1 MSSHSSNEIRQA
13 YDLLKNG
20 DYSSARSMLT
30 SALVNDLE
38 NPEILFGVKCTSFWD
53 ERFSQIS
60 RVTSLFPKGE
70 QLIAGWKDFLTLIQ
84 DEKSKYENCV
94 YSIKKGI
101 FTQILEIFQQLLREN
116 ASSNKAMIFSRIGL
130 CYKQLGDYDT
140 ALRFLSEANLVN
152 PDKASILAEMADCYA
167 LCGEEKTSKVLFR
180 EAFFINPQDIDISML
195 ESELF
200 CRLFAEVV
208 KTGKTGAVAVEWFP
222 VEGVL
227 LGVLNVKRELRA
239 LEAGKLK
246 QSIYALETELK
257 NTGVEPLIIIPRL
270 INNYFWLIDHYTTV
284 HEDRSKINEILLKI
298 KLLNADVYER
308 YTV

>member
-1 MSSHSSNEIRQA
+1 
-13 YDLLKNG
+13 
-20 DYSSARSMLT
+20 
-30 SALVNDLE
+30 
-38 NPEILFGVKCTSFWD
+38 
-53 ERFSQIS
+53 
-60 RVTSLFPKGE
+60 
-70 QLIAGWKDFLTLIQ
+70 
-84 DEKSKYENCV
+84 
-94 YSIKKGI
+94 
-101 FTQILEIFQQLLREN
+101 
-116 ASSNKAMIFSRIGL
+116 
-130 CYKQLGDYDT
+130 
-140 ALRFLSEANLVN
+140 
-152 PDKASILAEMADCYA
+152 MADCYA